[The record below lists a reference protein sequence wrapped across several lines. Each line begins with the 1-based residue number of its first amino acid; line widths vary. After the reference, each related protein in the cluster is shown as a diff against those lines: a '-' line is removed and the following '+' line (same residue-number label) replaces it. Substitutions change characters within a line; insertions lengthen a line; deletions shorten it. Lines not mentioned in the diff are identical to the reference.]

1 LKNTSDITHCV
12 KMSEQ
17 ALSRKEENQMNAK
30 DILAR
35 RFEKATFNGYKT
47 DDVDEFLR
55 EISGEFAQLQKEK
68 NELERKLEVLAD
80 KIREYRDD
88 EDALKDALLMA
99 QKQGNQIISESKNAA
114 DKLQKET
121 DEAVAKQLKEA
132 TEKTEKMMK
141 DADDYA
147 KRITKES
154 NERADKLVKDARA
167 KAEEIHTLM
176 QRQTELQQTV
186 LQRTRKE
193 ADEYRNRIISAYK
206 AQIELI
212 TKLPESC
219 ENEFVKQAA
228 EEVEKREAERA
239 KAAAAAAAKQKEA
252 EKAAA
257 QQKPAPKPEPAK
269 TEKAEKAEKPAVK
282 QEAPVKTEQPEQP
295 KKPQP
300 VEAEEEPFK
309 SVPEQKDTAK
319 TGEFDLPFFNAGAEK
334 KQRHNDLQFGKNK

>member
-1 LKNTSDITHCV
+1 
-12 KMSEQ
+12 
-17 ALSRKEENQMNAK
+17 MNAK

-55 EISGEFAQLQKEK
+55 EISSEYAQLQKEK

-99 QKQGNQIISESKNAA
+99 QKQGNQIISEAKTAA
-114 DKLQKET
+114 EKLTKET
-121 DEAVAKQLKEA
+121 DESVAKQLKE
-132 TEKTEKMMK
+132 TKEKTEKMMK

-167 KAEEIHTLM
+167 KADEIHTLM

-193 ADEYRNRIISAYK
+193 ADEYRNRIIAAYK
-206 AQIELI
+206 AQIELVN
-212 TKLPESC
+212 KLPETC
-219 ENEFVKQAA
+219 ENEFVKQTAQ
-228 EEVEKREAERA
+228 EVEKREADRA
-239 KAAAAAAAKQKEA
+239 KAAAAKQKEEA
-252 EKAAA
+252 KNAP
-257 QQKPAPKPEPAK
+257 QKPAPKPEPVK
-269 TEKAEKAEKPAVK
+269 EEKKPEPEKAEE
-282 QEAPVKTEQPEQP
+282 
-295 KKPQP
+295 KKP
-300 VEAEEEPFK
+300 VEEKKSEEKAKEEEPFK
-309 SVPEQKDTAK
+309 SIPEEKDTVK
-319 TGEFDLPFFNAGAEK
+319 TGEFDLPFFNANSEK
-334 KQRHNDLQFGKNK
+334 KKSHGDLQFGKHK

>member
-1 LKNTSDITHCV
+1 
-12 KMSEQ
+12 
-17 ALSRKEENQMNAK
+17 MNAK

-55 EISGEFAQLQKEK
+55 ELSGEFAQLQKEK

-121 DEAVAKQLKEA
+121 DEAVAKQLKE
-132 TEKTEKMMK
+132 TKEKTEKMMK

-206 AQIELI
+206 AQIEII

-239 KAAAAAAAKQKEA
+239 KAAA
-252 EKAAA
+252 
-257 QQKPAPKPEPAK
+257 QQKPAQKPEPVK
-269 TEKAEKAEKPAVK
+269 TEKAEKTAEKQETPVKAEKPE
-282 QEAPVKTEQPEQP
+282 EA

>member
-1 LKNTSDITHCV
+1 
-12 KMSEQ
+12 
-17 ALSRKEENQMNAK
+17 MNAK

-55 EISGEFAQLQKEK
+55 EISSEYAQLQKEK

-99 QKQGNQIISESKNAA
+99 QKQGNQIISEAKTAA
-114 DKLQKET
+114 EKLTKET
-121 DEAVAKQLKEA
+121 DESVAKQLKE
-132 TEKTEKMMK
+132 TKEKTEKMMK

-167 KAEEIHTLM
+167 KADEIHTLM

-193 ADEYRNRIISAYK
+193 ADEYRNRIIAAYK
-206 AQIELI
+206 AQIELVN
-212 TKLPESC
+212 KLPETC
-219 ENEFVKQAA
+219 ENEFVKQTAQ
-228 EEVEKREAERA
+228 EVEKREAERA
-239 KAAAAAAAKQKEA
+239 KAAAAKQKEA
-252 EKAAA
+252 AKTA
-257 QQKPAPKPEPAK
+257 QQKPAAKPEPVK
-269 TEKAEKAEKPAVK
+269 EEKKPMPEKAEEKPV
-282 QEAPVKTEQPEQP
+282 EE
-295 KKPQP
+295 KKP
-300 VEAEEEPFK
+300 EEKAKEEEPFK
-309 SVPEQKDTAK
+309 SVPEEKDTAK
-319 TGEFDLPFFNAGAEK
+319 TGEFDLPFFNANSEK
-334 KQRHNDLQFGKNK
+334 KKSHGDLQFGKHK